1 MLQQRTAPQP
11 LTAKH
16 QPTLN
21 RRALAL
27 AVHFAAAG
35 LLAVPLLSQPAIAQV
50 TQQQARHYDIASG
63 PVSSV
68 INRFAAEAGVFIS
81 GAGELGEGR
90 QSPGLQGQYRVD
102 EGLERLLDGT
112 GLTAARQS
120 DGSYRLEE
128 RAADVALTTMRVEA
142 DWVEETATGP
152 VDGYVATRSATGTK
166 TDTPLNEVPQ
176 SISVITSDEVEAR
189 GAQSIGDT
197 LNYTAG
203 VIGHSNG
210 LDPRRDFISIRGFGG
225 TEYFYR
231 DGLRLTGFNNQ
242 GRTVSEPYGFER
254 IEVLR
259 GPSSVLYGQGGPGG
273 IVNLISKKPTE
284 IPQGEV
290 RVPTGGND
298 HHQVNT
304 DVSGYLDDQGELKY
318 RFVGLLRDA
327 NAEIDYTKN
336 DRTYLAPSFS
346 WIPND
351 KTSLTLLAEYK
362 EIDTVGSYIVLPR
375 VGTLDSNP
383 NGQIP
388 RSRYVGEPGADN
400 FEQNYFS
407 VASLFEHELNDTVK
421 IRQNTRYREAE
432 TDITNIYAGQ
442 IMDDLRTIPR
452 FGLAR
457 DEKIDAITTDNQ
469 LQFDFDTQG
478 VDHKVLVGVDWQK
491 ANNDLTYYSVQGL
504 APLDVFNPIY
514 GASIPTQEISAHASQ
529 ELEQTGIYLQDQ
541 IKIDERWALTL
552 AGRHDWSSQTNRDR
566 TADTKNKVSDNEF
579 TYRAGLAYTAD
590 NGLTPYIG
598 YSTSFLPVVGQG
610 AGGATFEPETAQQ
623 YETGIKYLS
632 RDGNLSITGSVFDL
646 MRQNVTTADLDNP
659 GFNQQTGEWRSR
671 GLELEARASLP
682 VGVDLVAS
690 YTYLN
695 QEVTESNG
703 DDLGKRPTGTPENM
717 ANLWT
722 NYQFENGMLSG
733 LGLGAGVRYIGSSYY
748 DSANENSL
756 PSTTLFDASLSYD
769 FSKVD
774 ASFDGWHAQVNA
786 NNVTDK
792 EYVSDCGYFGD
803 SCKYGVGRN
812 VIGTISYAW

>member
-1 MLQQRTAPQP
+1 MLQQRTTLQP

-21 RRALAL
+21 RRALEL
-27 AVHFAAAG
+27 AVHFATAG
-35 LLAVPLLSQPAIAQV
+35 LLAAPLLSQPAIAQV

-63 PVSSV
+63 PVSTA
-68 INRFAAEAGVFIS
+68 INRFAAQAGVFIS

-112 GLTAARQS
+112 GLTAALQG

-128 RAADVALTTMRVEA
+128 RVTDVSLSTMQVEA
-142 DWVEETATGP
+142 DWVQETATGP
-152 VDGYVATRSATGTK
+152 IDGYVATRTATGTK

-242 GRTVSEPYGFER
+242 GRTVSEPYGLER

-273 IVNLISKKPTE
+273 IVNLVSKKPTE
-284 IPQGEV
+284 TPQGEV
-290 RVPTGGND
+290 RVFAGSND

-304 DVSGYLDDQGELKY
+304 DVSGYLDDRGDIKY
-318 RFVGLLRDA
+318 RFVGLLREA

-336 DRTYLAPSFS
+336 DRTYLAPSLT
-346 WIPND
+346 WTPND
-351 KTSLTLLAEYK
+351 RTSLTLLAEYK
-362 EIDTVGSYIVLPR
+362 ELDTVGSYYALPR

-383 NGQIP
+383 NGEIP
-388 RSRYVGEPGADN
+388 RSRFIGEPGTDN
-400 FEQNYFS
+400 FEQHYFS
-407 VASLFEHELNDTVK
+407 VASLFEQELNDTVT

-457 DEKIDAITTDNQ
+457 DEKIDAITTDSQ

-478 VDHKVLVGVDWQK
+478 VDHKVLVGIDWQK

-504 APLDVFNPIY
+504 TPLDVFNPIY
-514 GASIPTQEISAHASQ
+514 GASIPTQEISVHASQ

-566 TADTKNKVSDNEF
+566 TAGTENKVSDNEF

-610 AGGATFEPETAQQ
+610 ADGATFEPETAQQ

-632 RDGNLSITGSVFDL
+632 NNGNLSIIGSIFDL
-646 MRQNVTTADLDNP
+646 TRQNVTTADLDNP

-690 YTYLN
+690 YTYLD
-695 QEVTESNG
+695 QEVTESHN

-717 ANLWT
+717 ANLWAKY
-722 NYQFENGMLSG
+722 NFSNGIFNG

-756 PSTTLFDASLSYD
+756 SSTTLFDASLSYD

-786 NNVTDK
+786 NNVADK
-792 EYVSDCGYFGD
+792 EYISDCGYFGD

>member
-16 QPTLN
+16 QPPLN

-27 AVHFAAAG
+27 AVHFASAG
-35 LLAVPLLSQPAIAQV
+35 LLTVPLLSQPAIAQV
-50 TQQQARHYDIASG
+50 TQQQARDYDIASG

-142 DWVEETATGP
+142 DWVQETATGP

-290 RVPTGGND
+290 RVSTGGND

-407 VASLFEHELNDTVK
+407 VASLFEHELNDTVT

-432 TDITNIYAGQ
+432 TNITNIYAGQ

-452 FGLAR
+452 FG
-457 DEKIDAITTDNQ
+457 
-469 LQFDFDTQG
+469 
-478 VDHKVLVGVDWQK
+478 
-491 ANNDLTYYSVQGL
+491 
-504 APLDVFNPIY
+504 
-514 GASIPTQEISAHASQ
+514 
-529 ELEQTGIYLQDQ
+529 
-541 IKIDERWALTL
+541 
-552 AGRHDWSSQTNRDR
+552 
-566 TADTKNKVSDNEF
+566 
-579 TYRAGLAYTAD
+579 
-590 NGLTPYIG
+590 
-598 YSTSFLPVVGQG
+598 
-610 AGGATFEPETAQQ
+610 
-623 YETGIKYLS
+623 
-632 RDGNLSITGSVFDL
+632 
-646 MRQNVTTADLDNP
+646 
-659 GFNQQTGEWRSR
+659 
-671 GLELEARASLP
+671 
-682 VGVDLVAS
+682 
-690 YTYLN
+690 
-695 QEVTESNG
+695 
-703 DDLGKRPTGTPENM
+703 
-717 ANLWT
+717 
-722 NYQFENGMLSG
+722 
-733 LGLGAGVRYIGSSYY
+733 
-748 DSANENSL
+748 
-756 PSTTLFDASLSYD
+756 
-769 FSKVD
+769 
-774 ASFDGWHAQVNA
+774 
-786 NNVTDK
+786 
-792 EYVSDCGYFGD
+792 
-803 SCKYGVGRN
+803 
-812 VIGTISYAW
+812 

>member
-1 MLQQRTAPQP
+1 MLQQRTALQP
-11 LTAKH
+11 HTAKH

-35 LLAVPLLSQPAIAQV
+35 LLAVPLFSQPAMAQT
-50 TQQQARHYDIASG
+50 TQQQTRHYDIASG

-90 QSPGLQGQYRVD
+90 QSPGLQGQYRVN

-112 GLTAARQS
+112 GLTAARQG
-120 DGSYRLEE
+120 DGSYRLAE
-128 RAADVALTTMRVEA
+128 RVTDVSLSTMQVEA
-142 DWVEETATGP
+142 DWVQETATGS
-152 VDGYVATRSATGTK
+152 VDGYVATRTATGTK

-203 VIGHSNG
+203 VIGHTNG

-242 GRTVSEPYGFER
+242 GRTVSEPYGLER

-273 IVNLISKKPTE
+273 IVNLVSKKPTE
-284 IPQGEV
+284 TPQGEV
-290 RVPTGGND
+290 RVSAGSND

-304 DVSGYLDDQGELKY
+304 DVSGYLDDRGDIKY
-318 RFVGLLRDA
+318 RFVGLLREA

-336 DRTYLAPSFS
+336 DRTYLAPSLTWTPS
-346 WIPND
+346 D
-351 KTSLTLLAEYK
+351 RTSLTLLAEYK
-362 EIDTVGSYIVLPR
+362 ELDTVGSYYALPR

-383 NGQIP
+383 NGKIP
-388 RSRYVGEPGADN
+388 RSRFIGEPGTDN

-407 VASLFEHELNDTVK
+407 VASLFEHELNDTVT

-442 IMDDLRTIPR
+442 IMNDLRTIPR

-457 DEKIDAITTDNQ
+457 DERIDAITTDSQ
-469 LQFDFDTQG
+469 LQFDLDTQG
-478 VDHKVLVGVDWQK
+478 VDHKVLAGVDWQK

-504 APLDVFNPIY
+504 TPLDVFNPIY
-514 GASIPTQEISAHASQ
+514 GASIPTQQISANASQ

-566 TADTKNKVSDNEF
+566 TAGTENKVSDNEF

-610 AGGATFEPETAQQ
+610 ADSATFEPETAQQ

-632 RDGNLSITGSVFDL
+632 NNGNLSITGSIFDL
-646 MRQNVTTADLDNP
+646 TRQNVTTADLDNP

-671 GLELEARASLP
+671 GLELEARTSLP

-690 YTYLN
+690 YTYLD
-695 QEVTESNG
+695 QEVTESNN
-703 DDLGKRPTGTPENM
+703 DDLGKRPTETPENM
-717 ANLWT
+717 ANLWA
-722 NYQFENGMLSG
+722 NYNFSNGIFNG

-756 PSTTLFDASLSYD
+756 SSTTLFDASLSYD

-774 ASFDGWHAQVNA
+774 ASLDGWHAQVNA

>member
-1 MLQQRTAPQP
+1 MTTQQAHSHFFIRTPLARAIPQVIKYS
-11 LTAKH
+11 LLAS
-16 QPTLN
+16 
-21 RRALAL
+21 ALAGGLPATAL
-27 AVHFAAAG
+27 A
-35 LLAVPLLSQPAIAQV
+35 
-50 TQQQARHYDIASG
+50 QQATGQGVAAQQTYSIEAGRLDTAL
-63 PVSSV
+63 
-68 INRFAAEAGVFIS
+68 NRFAVSAGIEIAFDATLTAGKQTS
-81 GAGELGEGR
+81 GI
-90 QSPGLQGQYRVD
+90 QGQYGVND
-102 EGLERLLDGT
+102 GLQRLLAGT
-112 GLTAARQS
+112 GLRAVRRG
-120 DGSYRLEE
+120 DGSYQLEE
-128 RAADVALTTMRVEA
+128 RPTDVELSTVRVEA
-142 DWVEETATGP
+142 DWMRETATGP

-176 SISVITSDEVEAR
+176 SISVITRDEVEAR

-197 LNYTAG
+197 LSYTAG

-225 TEYFYR
+225 TEYFFH

-242 GRTVSEPYGFER
+242 GRTVSEPYGLER
-254 IEVLR
+254 IEVLK

-273 IVNLISKKPTE
+273 IVNLVSKKPTDA
-284 IPQGEV
+284 PQGEV
-290 RVPTGGND
+290 RVSAGSND
-298 HHQVNT
+298 YHQVNT
-304 DVSGYLDDQGELKY
+304 DVSGPLDEQGNLKY

-336 DRTYLAPSFS
+336 DRTYLAPSLS
-346 WIPND
+346 WTPND

-362 EIDTVGSYIVLPR
+362 EIDTIGSYIVLPR
-375 VGTLDSNP
+375 LGTLDSNP

-388 RSRYVGEPGADN
+388 RSRYVGEPDTDN

-407 VASLFEHELNDTVK
+407 VASLFEHELNDIVT

-457 DEKIDAITTDNQ
+457 DEKIDAITTDSQ
-469 LQFDFDTQG
+469 IQFDVGSQGFDQ
-478 VDHKVLVGVDWQK
+478 KILVGVDWQR

-504 APLDVFNPIY
+504 NSLDIFNPVY
-514 GASIPTQEISAHASQ
+514 GTDAPEKSASASASQ
-529 ELEQTGIYLQDQ
+529 ELEQTGVYLQDQ
-541 IKIDERWALTL
+541 IKINDRWAVTL

-566 TADTKNKVSDNEF
+566 VENTENKANDNEF
-579 TYRAGLAYTAD
+579 TYRAGLAYIAE
-590 NGLTPYIG
+590 NGLTPYIS
-598 YSTSFLPVVGQG
+598 YSTSFLPIVGQG
-610 AGGATFEPETAQQ
+610 ADGVTFEPETAQQ

-632 RDGNLSITGSVFDL
+632 NDGNFSITGSIFDL
-646 MRQNVTTADLDNP
+646 TRQNVTTADLDNP

-690 YTYLN
+690 YTYLD
-695 QEVTESNG
+695 QEVTESNE

-717 ANLWT
+717 ANLWA
-722 NYQFENGMLSG
+722 NYQFNDGILNG

-756 PSTTLFDASLSYD
+756 PSTTLFDASLNYD
-769 FSKVD
+769 FSRVD
-774 ASFDGWHAQVNA
+774 ASFDGWHVQINA

-792 EYVSDCGYFGD
+792 EYISDCGYFGD